1 MAKKRR
7 DKEHDSFSLSKI
19 TKVGAAAL
27 TIGVGAAA
35 FNNSALSKKIA
46 TDFIPSVNKAGKVA
60 SKHLR
65 DSKAVR
71 TGLEKRT
78 TGKDI
83 KEALTLGKKTF
94 KETSEALKAN
104 KKLRIDNTRKNTFHG
119 AVKHF
124 EQIKNSDVAYQFRD
138 KRKAELMAKNVYKLI
153 GDPKYKD
160 KDKMVIAQL
169 AQEAYA
175 KLEENTLKG
184 ENGKLGFTKFLSE
197 RFKANNFSDKEEYE
211 FLSNIYKSLQDIEA
225 DVANSQGRINKAT
238 TKLHKVLDETL
249 LESPQRQD
257 KLLNKVSKFIK
268 DKTEID
274 VDLEQLFMG
283 SKAATLGEVKEA
295 IKAGKFEAKD
305 FNFTMKND
313 RGKTITHSFNDVI
326 KRLEGLSD
334 DIIFDNSIRIDK
346 DGNLFSDAEIR
357 EIARNTF
364 KGFSDTT
371 LGKIFGLTD
380 VRLDTEKASFTTFR
394 ALSTG
399 KEAAYEIGNESTIL
413 TSSKVAVANPLTGKS
428 KLFNLSLDEEDN
440 LIMSDVIAEGRL
452 RNNMHGKSARLVK
465 EMVGTNKDFITA
477 SDNEILKA
485 LDLGQSGAPGFL
497 SKLKSRLTA
506 KDSDDFSKN
515 ILKRQK
521 QFYSNEESALDKI
534 DQAARTY
541 LEKSGLEL
549 TEENILHA
557 QAEIGNKILKD
568 NKEVANMLNSLTA
581 MNQITDESIS
591 SLLHSGTI
599 TSDESLRILEVLNNK
614 DYRNAEELLNLIS
627 NNGNVQPFNQD
638 LKNILVRGLSNSDYI
653 SSMQNISQV
662 NSKNMFGY
670 SFESTN
676 VMNIEDIIRREA
688 IKEVMLRESHGGVKA
703 GISNLENVLQNSNLS
718 LEQSKNLRYLANW
731 SIMQKNLDIYNDV
744 DAVIH
749 LNDIYTKVR
758 TFDDLMTVS
767 GTFREGYTSM
777 IDDLGARA
785 QIFENTV
792 GNINQTYINEYNNY
806 TFLKESALSRLTQIQ
821 DINDAIKIAGEAGK
835 ELIAGRNDL
844 NNYTTLTQ
852 IPQFMVARLSWGV
865 ESLGLNL
872 SKDST
877 SSTLDYIKN
886 IGLKRILPAAGALAL
901 YDYLDFESENF
912 TGVSITGAGA
922 NALANV
928 DKASRRLAY
937 ATGVGQAIDWFKET
951 SVIADY
957 WTGSTDFQTLE
968 ERED

>member
-7 DKEHDSFSLSKI
+7 DREYDSSSLSKI

-413 TSSKVAVANPLTGKS
+413 TNSKVAVANPLTGKS

-465 EMVGTNKDFITA
+465 EMVGTNKDIVTA

-521 QFYSNEESALDKI
+521 QFYSNEESALEKI

-627 NNGNVQPFNQD
+627 DNGNVQPFNQD

-718 LEQSKNLRYLANW
+718 LEQSKNLRYLAN
-731 SIMQKNLDIYNDV
+731 
-744 DAVIH
+744 
-749 LNDIYTKVR
+749 
-758 TFDDLMTVS
+758 
-767 GTFREGYTSM
+767 
-777 IDDLGARA
+777 
-785 QIFENTV
+785 
-792 GNINQTYINEYNNY
+792 
-806 TFLKESALSRLTQIQ
+806 
-821 DINDAIKIAGEAGK
+821 
-835 ELIAGRNDL
+835 
-844 NNYTTLTQ
+844 
-852 IPQFMVARLSWGV
+852 
-865 ESLGLNL
+865 
-872 SKDST
+872 
-877 SSTLDYIKN
+877 
-886 IGLKRILPAAGALAL
+886 
-901 YDYLDFESENF
+901 
-912 TGVSITGAGA
+912 
-922 NALANV
+922 
-928 DKASRRLAY
+928 
-937 ATGVGQAIDWFKET
+937 
-951 SVIADY
+951 
-957 WTGSTDFQTLE
+957 
-968 ERED
+968 